1 MIGNKEA
8 IMTSY
13 FLAGAVVLVV
23 KWISAIL
30 LILFYRM
37 MRFCKPSSLYSFE
50 EEVGRT
56 TINILS
62 NITAVYVFVVLFNE
76 LQLQLAIG
84 MLVIPLL
91 VGMLWGYYNLR
102 RARQGISASRQTGV
116 IFDQFR
122 EQMESQYGE
131 AIAETITG
139 DESRR
144 RFLIRSEYAYSA
156 SNLFGTILGA
166 ILFLRNAPFF

>member
-1 MIGNKEA
+1 MS
-8 IMTSY
+8 SY
-13 FLAGAVVLVV
+13 ILAGAVVLIV

-30 LILFYRM
+30 FILFYRM
-37 MRFCKPSSLYSFE
+37 MRFCEPSSLYSFK

-56 TINILS
+56 IINILS
-62 NITAVYVFVVLFNE
+62 NITAVYVLFVLFNE
-76 LQLQLAIG
+76 LQLHPAIG
-84 MLVIPLL
+84 MLIIPLL
-91 VGMLWGYYNLR
+91 VGLLWGYYNLR
-102 RARQGISASRQTGV
+102 RARQGFPPSRQAGV
-116 IFDQFR
+116 VFDRFR
-122 EQMESQYGE
+122 EQMESQYGK

-166 ILFLRNAPFF
+166 LLFLREAPFF

>member
-1 MIGNKEA
+1 VIGNKEA
-8 IMTSY
+8 IMSSY
-13 FLAGAVVLVV
+13 ILAGAVVLVV

-37 MRFCKPSSLYSFE
+37 MRFCKPSSLYSFK

-56 TINILS
+56 IINILS

-91 VGMLWGYYNLR
+91 VGMLWGYYNLQ
-102 RARQGISASRQTGV
+102 RARQGISACRQAGEV
-116 IFDQFR
+116 FYQFR
-122 EQMESQYGE
+122 EQMESQYGK
-131 AIAETITG
+131 AIAEAVTG
-139 DESRR
+139 NELKR

-156 SNLFGTILGA
+156 GNVFGTILGA